1 LNYADGAIA
10 LNEIAGRVAGSSV
23 AGHLAI
29 GLSPA
34 MSLGGDIKFGAID
47 VPAMIAAAVGT
58 PATRVGGGTAWPADP
73 FAGGVLGQFRGRL
86 AMASALTM
94 LTPHLVAQNLRGV
107 LNFGASDIAL
117 DDFQADLAGGRISG
131 RLAFER
137 DGDELSARSR
147 LRLTKAD
154 MTALSPGDR
163 PPISGRLNL
172 DAEIEGRGRSPA
184 ALIGSL
190 QGKGFFS
197 IEDGKFA
204 GLDPSAFDAVIR
216 SVDQGLPIEAT
227 RIKARMEEALARGA
241 LAVQGDGAI
250 TAAAGKA
257 SLTASRLRAE
267 GADLSVSA
275 RYDLVAEA
283 LDARLALAQPA
294 GTGNGNIGRPEIA
307 VSLQGPIDSPR
318 RTLDI
323 AALVDWLSTRAIAEN
338 TKRLAAVSAP
348 PAARPV
354 EPSQAQPPQ
363 AQPPAA
369 RPTAPADSVA
379 IAKPVPPP
387 DVVKTDDSAIPPNS
401 AKPEPPAP
409 AVAAAKPEAPANP
422 PAVATAKPEAPANPP
437 AAAAAKPEAPANPPA
452 TAAAK
457 PEAPANPPASAAAK
471 PEAPA
476 NPPPSAAAKSEAPA
490 NPPAA
495 AKPAGDALAAVSPPS
510 AARESAAGGVPGE
523 PNLARREPRADP
535 RIADLDRAIA
545 ANPNDGAAL
554 AKRGQMFAVRGNYS
568 SAIKDFD
575 EVIRLR
581 PEAEAFNNR
590 CWARAVVGD
599 LQSALNDCNVA
610 LQLRP
615 RYADAFDS
623 RGMIN
628 LKSGQLSKAIADFD
642 AALRINPKLA
652 SSLYGRG
659 IAKIK
664 NDNPAAGN
672 VDIVEAKSIQ
682 ANIAEE
688 FAGYGIR

>member
-1 LNYADGAIA
+1 
-10 LNEIAGRVAGSSV
+10 
-23 AGHLAI
+23 
-29 GLSPA
+29 
-34 MSLGGDIKFGAID
+34 
-47 VPAMIAAAVGT
+47 
-58 PATRVGGGTAWPADP
+58 
-73 FAGGVLGQFRGRL
+73 
-86 AMASALTM
+86 MASARTM

-137 DGDELSARSR
+137 DGDELRARSR
-147 LRLTKAD
+147 IRLTKAD

-241 LAVQGDGAI
+241 LAVHGDGAI

-338 TKRLAAVSAP
+338 TKRLAAMPAP

-401 AKPEPPAP
+401 AKPEPPAT
-409 AVAAAKPEAPANP
+409 
-422 PAVATAKPEAPANPP
+422 AVATAKPEAPASPPEAPSTPPASAAAKPEAPSTPPASAAAKPEAPSNPP

-452 TAAAK
+452 
-457 PEAPANPPASAAAK
+457 
-471 PEAPA
+471 
-476 NPPPSAAAKSEAPA
+476 
-490 NPPAA
+490 A
-495 AKPAGDALAAVSPPS
+495 AKPAGDAFAAVSPPP
-510 AARESAAGGVPGE
+510 AARDAAAAGVPGE
-523 PNLARREPRADP
+523 PNLARREPPADP
-535 RIADLDRAIA
+535 RIAELDRAIA

-554 AKRGQMFAVRGNYS
+554 AKRGQMFEVRGN
-568 SAIKDFD
+568 
-575 EVIRLR
+575 
-581 PEAEAFNNR
+581 
-590 CWARAVVGD
+590 
-599 LQSALNDCNVA
+599 
-610 LQLRP
+610 
-615 RYADAFDS
+615 
-623 RGMIN
+623 
-628 LKSGQLSKAIADFD
+628 
-642 AALRINPKLA
+642 
-652 SSLYGRG
+652 
-659 IAKIK
+659 
-664 NDNPAAGN
+664 
-672 VDIVEAKSIQ
+672 
-682 ANIAEE
+682 
-688 FAGYGIR
+688 